1 MRKPSSAAE
10 AADGPPTPPAAP
22 HLPADDLAASP
33 DFEQRLVLA
42 AHELTRIPGGY
53 DPRYMKIA
61 YPMGDVPEGMGVCS
75 DVIVRAYR
83 GLGIDLQ
90 ELVHQ
95 ARLGTGDTNVDHRR
109 VQVLSRFFQK
119 FGASLPPSPFP
130 ESYKPGDIVA
140 YDVPWGR
147 TSKWHIAIVTD
158 RLSPS
163 LRPMVVHNRGYGAK
177 LEDALFHKRIIGH
190 YRFNSADVLAMPATV
205 RTTRTAAD
213 GKAQRRAVAR
223 IGGPRS

>member
-1 MRKPSSAAE
+1 MGVAPAPGHDAEQDLGFDRK
-10 AADGPPTPPAAP
+10 
-22 HLPADDLAASP
+22 
-33 DFEQRLVLA
+33 LVLA
-42 AHELTRIPGGY
+42 AHQLTKIPGGY
-53 DPRYMKIA
+53 DPKYMKIA
-61 YPMGDVPEGMGVCS
+61 YPMGDVPEGMGVCT

-90 ELVHQ
+90 ELVHHS
-95 ARLGTGDTNVDHRR
+95 RLGTGDTNVDHRR
-109 VQVLSRFFQK
+109 VQVLIKFFAKYGENIPVSR
-119 FGASLPPSPFP
+119 FP

-158 RLSPS
+158 QLSPS

-190 YRFNSADVLAMPATV
+190 YRLDAKGLMALQHKALPAQAAAGSSKPERRVLARV
-205 RTTRTAAD
+205 S
-213 GKAQRRAVAR
+213 V
-223 IGGPRS
+223 PRS